1 MAAPKA
7 FLTGVTGFVG
17 AHVAR
22 AFSEN
27 GWGVRALCRAAAR
40 PAGLPPTLEPFAGD
54 LSARSDL
61 EGGVRDCDA
70 IVHVAGLVK
79 ARSLEEYREVNARGT
94 QRLVRAGARSAPD
107 ALFLLVSSQA
117 AAGPARDG
125 RALTEKDPA
134 RPISWYGVSKW
145 EAEEAVAREWP
156 GPWIILRPGVLYGPG
171 DRGLLTYFRLAA
183 TGWLPVPASDSRV
196 QLGSVEDFALALL
209 HASRRRDLAGRR
221 GFLCDPRPVAIL
233 ELAGH
238 IAGLVEGR
246 VRLLRVPDWVV
257 SAAGLF
263 ETLHEKVT
271 RRARPFNAD
280 KAREILAGDWLCDP
294 RPLRSA
300 LELPEPE
307 PLSAGLRRAWDWYRS
322 AGWLPGGR

>member
-17 AHVAR
+17 SHVAR
-22 AFSEN
+22 VFSEN
-27 GWGVRALCRAAAR
+27 GWGVRALCRAGI
-40 PAGLPPTLEPFAGD
+40 PELPPVLEPFVGD
-54 LSARSDL
+54 LSARTDL
-61 EGGVRDCDA
+61 GGGIRGCDA

-94 QRLVRAGARSAPD
+94 LRLVRAGARSAPD

-117 AAGPARDG
+117 AAGPARGG
-125 RALTEKDPA
+125 RPLTEEDPA
-134 RPISWYGVSKW
+134 RPISWYGLSKW

-171 DRGLLTYFRLAA
+171 DRGLLAYFRLAA
-183 TGWLPVPASDSRV
+183 TGWLPVPAARSRIH
-196 QLGSVEDFALALL
+196 LGSVEELALALL
-209 HASRRRDLAGRR
+209 HSSRRRDLAGRR
-221 GFLCDPRPVAIL
+221 GFLCDPRPVAML
-233 ELAGH
+233 ELARH
-238 IAGLVEGR
+238 IAELAERR
-246 VRLLRVPDWVV
+246 VRLLRLPDWVV
-257 SAAGLF
+257 GAAGLY
-263 ETLHEKVT
+263 ETLHEKLT
-271 RRARPFNAD
+271 RRARAFNAD

-307 PLSAGLRRAWDWYRS
+307 SLSDGLRRAWDWYRR
-322 AGWLPGGR
+322 AGWLSGHR